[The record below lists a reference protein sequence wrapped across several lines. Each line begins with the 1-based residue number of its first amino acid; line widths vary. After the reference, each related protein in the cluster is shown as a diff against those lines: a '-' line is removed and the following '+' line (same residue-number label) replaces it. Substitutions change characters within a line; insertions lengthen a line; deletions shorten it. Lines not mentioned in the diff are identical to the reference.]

1 MKLIIIDV
9 ANENAAEMEI
19 KMQKVIGVTF
29 KSASR
34 LYYFDPVDNEEIKIH
49 DTVIV
54 ETVRGVEI
62 GKVVMLPKMIEPAPE
77 ILPIKPIVRIA
88 TQEDKDKIKSN
99 RERERE
105 AFKTCIQKIRE
116 HELDMKLIDVQY
128 TFDNTKVLFYF
139 TSDGRIDFRNLVKD
153 LAAIFKIRIEL
164 RQIGV
169 RDAAK
174 MQGGLGPCGREI
186 CCASY
191 MVDFNPVSI
200 KMAKVQ
206 NLSLNPSKISGTCG
220 RLMCC
225 LNNENETYIELNKRL
240 PNVGDRVSCK
250 DGMTGVV
257 HSVNVLRQTV
267 RVIVELEKEEKEI
280 RNYPVSELN
289 FKSVKKKHNN
299 TELSKEE
306 LAELKG
312 LED

>member
-1 MKLIIIDV
+1 
-9 ANENAAEMEI
+9 
-19 KMQKVIGVTF
+19 MQKVIGVTF
-29 KSASR
+29 KSAGR
-34 LYYFDPVDNEEIKIH
+34 LYYFDPVDNEEINMH

-62 GKVVMLPKMIEPAPE
+62 GKVVMLPKMIELIPE

-88 TQEDKDKIKSN
+88 TREDKDKIRSN

-105 AFKTCIQKIRE
+105 AFKICIQKIRE

-128 TFDNTKVLFYF
+128 TFDDAKVLFYF

-186 CCASY
+186 CCAAY

-206 NLSLNPSKISGTCG
+206 NLSLNPSKISGSCG

-240 PNVGDRVSCK
+240 PNVGDRVSGK
-250 DGMTGVV
+250 DGMTGEVQ
-257 HSVNVLRQTV
+257 SVNVLRQTV

-289 FKSVKKKHNN
+289 FKSVKKKQDN
-299 TELSKEE
+299 TRLSKEE

>member
-1 MKLIIIDV
+1 
-9 ANENAAEMEI
+9 
-19 KMQKVIGVTF
+19 MQKVIGVTF

-34 LYYFDPVDNEEIKIH
+34 LYYFDPLDNEGIKLH

-54 ETVRGVEI
+54 ETVRGIEV
-62 GKVVMLPKMIEPAPE
+62 GRVVMLPKMIEPKPE
-77 ILPIKPIVRIA
+77 ILPVKPIVRIA
-88 TQEDKDKIKSN
+88 TEEDKEKIKN
-99 RERERE
+99 NKGRERE
-105 AFKTCIQKIRE
+105 AFKICIQKIRE

-128 TFDNTKVLFYF
+128 TFDNSKVLFYF

-174 MQGGLGPCGREI
+174 MKGGLGPCGRAI

-191 MVDFNPVSI
+191 MTDFTPVSI

-240 PNVGDRVSCK
+240 PNVGDRVHSK
-250 DGMTGVV
+250 DGMSGVV
-257 HSVNVLRQTV
+257 QSVNILRQTV
-267 RVIVELEKEEKEI
+267 KVIVELDKDEKDI
-280 RNYPVSELN
+280 RTYAVSELN
-289 FKSVKKKHNN
+289 FKPVRKKHD
-299 TELSKEE
+299 TAQLSKEE
-306 LAELKG
+306 MDELKG

>member
-1 MKLIIIDV
+1 
-9 ANENAAEMEI
+9 
-19 KMQKVIGVTF
+19 MQKVIGVTF
-29 KSASR
+29 KSAGR
-34 LYYFDPVDNEEIKIH
+34 LYYFDPVDNEEINMH

-62 GKVVMLPKMIEPAPE
+62 GKVVMLPKMIEPIPE
-77 ILPIKPIVRIA
+77 ILPIKPIVRVA
-88 TQEDKDKIKSN
+88 TREDKDKIQSN

-105 AFKTCIQKIRE
+105 AFKICIQKIRE

-128 TFDNTKVLFYF
+128 TFDDAKVLFYF

-186 CCASY
+186 CCAAY

-206 NLSLNPSKISGTCG
+206 NLSLNPSKISGSCG

-240 PNVGDRVSCK
+240 PNVGDRVSGK
-250 DGMTGVV
+250 DGMTGEVQ
-257 HSVNVLRQTV
+257 SVNVLRQTV

-289 FKSVKKKHNN
+289 FKSVKKKQDN
-299 TELSKEE
+299 TRLSKEE

>member
-1 MKLIIIDV
+1 
-9 ANENAAEMEI
+9 
-19 KMQKVIGVTF
+19 MQKVIGVTF
-29 KSASR
+29 KSAGR
-34 LYYFDPVDNEEIKIH
+34 LYYFDPVDNEEINMH

-62 GKVVMLPKMIEPAPE
+62 GKVVMLPKLIEPIPE

-88 TQEDKDKIKSN
+88 TREDKDKIRSN

-105 AFKTCIQKIRE
+105 AFKICIQKIRE

-128 TFDNTKVLFYF
+128 TFDDAKVLFYF

-186 CCASY
+186 CCAAY

-206 NLSLNPSKISGTCG
+206 NLSLNPSKISGSCG

-240 PNVGDRVSCK
+240 PNVGDRVSGK
-250 DGMTGVV
+250 DGMTGEVQ
-257 HSVNVLRQTV
+257 SVNVLRQTV

-289 FKSVKKKHNN
+289 FKSVKKKQDN
-299 TELSKEE
+299 TRLSKEE

>member
-1 MKLIIIDV
+1 
-9 ANENAAEMEI
+9 
-19 KMQKVIGVTF
+19 MQKVIGVTF

-34 LYYFDPVDNEEIKIH
+34 LYYFDPVDNEDIRIH

-54 ETVRGVEI
+54 ETVRGVEV
-62 GKVVMLPKMIEPAPE
+62 GKVVMLPKMVEPDPE
-77 ILPIKPIVRIA
+77 ILPIKPILRIA
-88 TQEDKDKIKSN
+88 SHEDKEKIKSN
-99 RERERE
+99 RGRERE
-105 AFKTCIQKIRE
+105 AFRLCVQKIKE

-174 MQGGLGPCGREI
+174 MKGGLGPCGRPV

-191 MVDFNPVSI
+191 MTDFTPVSI

-240 PNVGDRVSCK
+240 PNVGDKVSSK
-250 DGMTGVV
+250 DGMSGTV

-267 RVIVELEKEEKEI
+267 KVIVELDKDEKDI
-280 RNYPVSELN
+280 RNYSVSELD
-289 FKSVKKKHNN
+289 FKPVKKKREN

-306 LAELKG
+306 LAKLKG

>member
-1 MKLIIIDV
+1 
-9 ANENAAEMEI
+9 
-19 KMQKVIGVTF
+19 MQKVIGVTF
-29 KSASR
+29 KSAGR
-34 LYYFDPVDNEEIKIH
+34 LYYFDPVDNEEINMH

-62 GKVVMLPKMIEPAPE
+62 GKVVMLPKMIEPIPE
-77 ILPIKPIVRIA
+77 ILPIKPIVRVA
-88 TQEDKDKIKSN
+88 TREDKDKIRSN

-105 AFKTCIQKIRE
+105 AFKICIQKIRE

-128 TFDNTKVLFYF
+128 TFDDAKVLFYF

-174 MQGGLGPCGREI
+174 MHGGLGPCGREI
-186 CCASY
+186 CCAAY

-206 NLSLNPSKISGTCG
+206 NLSLNPSKISGSCG

-240 PNVGDRVSCK
+240 PNVGDRVSGK
-250 DGMTGVV
+250 DGMTGEVQ
-257 HSVNVLRQTV
+257 SVNVLRQTV

-289 FKSVKKKHNN
+289 FKSVKKKQDN
-299 TELSKEE
+299 TRLSKEE